1 MCSILLLELV
11 VITELLLTM
20 CSILL
25 LELLVMN
32 CRLPCVVF
40 SSCSLCLLLVI
51 YREYLNLKSVVI
63 NRH

>member
-20 CSILL
+20 CSIFL

-32 CRLPCVVF
+32 LSF
-40 SSCSLCLLLVI
+40 TMCSILQL
-51 YREYLNLKSVVI
+51 
-63 NRH
+63 